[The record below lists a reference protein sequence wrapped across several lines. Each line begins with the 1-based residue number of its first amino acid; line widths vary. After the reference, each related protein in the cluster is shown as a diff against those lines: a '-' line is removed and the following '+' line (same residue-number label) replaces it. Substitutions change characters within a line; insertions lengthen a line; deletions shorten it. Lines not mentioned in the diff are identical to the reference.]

1 MIRLFTGAIA
11 LTALFWTSQADAQV
25 VFYEHDNFDGR
36 SFSADRPIENFT
48 RSGFNDRASSIVV
61 LAGRWE
67 VCDTAQYRGRCV
79 VLRTG
84 RYPSLSAMSLNDRV
98 SSARNLNA
106 RSRVPDDRYAPPAPM
121 PVYDNRRRKN
131 ERVYEAT
138 VTSAR
143 AVYSNEE
150 RRCWM
155 EREQVHD
162 DRSSGNV
169 GGALLGA
176 VIGGIL
182 GHQVGSGR
190 GQDAATVGGAVI
202 GGAVGYNV
210 GGDKDGRYRDVE
222 RCDDNDLRSDRRS
235 ARPDYWDVTYVYRG
249 KEHRIQTTYDPG
261 RTVTVNRKGEPRA

>member
-1 MIRLFTGAIA
+1 MTRLHIGAMA
-11 LTALFWTSQADAQV
+11 LTALLWASQATAQV
-25 VFYEHDNFDGR
+25 VFYEHDDFNGR
-36 SFSADRPIENFT
+36 SFSSQRSIASFAS
-48 RSGFNDRASSIVV
+48 SGFNDRASSIVV

-67 VCDTAQYRGRCV
+67 VCDAAQYRGRCV

-98 SSARNLNA
+98 SSARSLSA
-106 RSRVPDDRYAPPAPM
+106 RYQVPEARYAPPAPM
-121 PVYDNRRRKN
+121 PVYDNRRRGN
-131 ERVYEAT
+131 ERVYTAN

-143 AVYSNEE
+143 AVYRNDQ

-155 EREQVHD
+155 EREQVYQE
-162 DRSSGNV
+162 RSGGNV

-210 GGDKDGRYRDVE
+210 GDSQDERYRDVE
-222 RCDDNDLRSDRRS
+222 RCNDDDWRSGRRS
-235 ARPDYWDVTYVYRG
+235 AQPDYWDVTYVYRG

>member
-1 MIRLFTGAIA
+1 MMRVFTGAIA
-11 LTALFWTSQADAQV
+11 LTALLWTSQATGQV
-25 VFYEHDNFDGR
+25 VFYEHDDFNGR
-36 SFSADRPIENFT
+36 SFRSERSIENFS

-84 RYPSLSAMSLNDRV
+84 RYPSLAAMSLNDRV
-98 SSARNLNA
+98 SSARSVNA
-106 RSRVPDDRYAPPAPM
+106 RYQVPDGQYAPPAPM
-121 PVYDNRRRKN
+121 PVYDNRRRRN
-131 ERVYEAT
+131 ERVYEAN

-143 AVYSNEE
+143 AVYRNDQ

-155 EREQVHD
+155 EREQVYE
-162 DRSSGNV
+162 DRRSGNV

-210 GGDKDGRYRDVE
+210 GDSRDDRYRDVE
-222 RCDDNDLRSDRRS
+222 RCNDNDWRARRRS
-235 ARPDYWDVTYVYRG
+235 R
-249 KEHRIQTTYDPG
+249 
-261 RTVTVNRKGEPRA
+261 